1 TTADVN
7 AIAQQLTYSNTN
19 DLPPASVQINWDLSD
34 GNGTA
39 QGTGGALGAS
49 GSMTVNI
56 TSVNE
61 SPTLT
66 GVDATPTFIEDQSAI
81 VLDSTVTIADV
92 ELDALNSGAGDYTG
106 ASLTLA
112 RNLAANPDD
121 VFGFT
126 AGSGISLS
134 GGNLVKGG
142 DIIASFDTSVAGELT
157 ITFTSPATAVA
168 TTADVNAIAQQL
180 NYNNTNDLPPASV
193 QINWD
198 LSDGNGTAQG
208 TGGALSASGS
218 MTVSITSVNENPT
231 LTGVDA
237 TPTYVEDQPAIVLDS
252 TVTIADVELDA
263 LNGGAGDYTGASL
276 TLARNLAA
284 NPDDVFGFTTG
295 SGISLSGGNLLKGGD
310 IIASFD
316 TSVAGELTITFTSP
330 ATAVATTAD
339 VNAIAQ
345 QLNYSNTN
353 DLPPASVQINWDLN
367 DGNGTAQGTGG
378 ALGASGSMTVSI
390 TSVNENPTL
399 TGVDATPTYIED
411 QAAVV
416 LDSTVTITDA
426 ELDALNGGAG
436 DYTGASLTL
445 ARNLAANPDDVF
457 GFTAGSGISLS
468 GGNLLKGG
476 DIIASF
482 DTSVAGE
489 LTITFVSPTS
499 AVATTADVNA
509 IAQQLTYSNTNDLPP
524 ASVQINWDLSDGN
537 GTAQGTGGA
546 LSASGSM
553 TVSIT
558 SVNENPTLTGVDATP
573 TYTEDQAA
581 IVLDSTVTITDVE
594 LDALNGGAGDY
605 TGASLTLAR
614 NLAAN
619 PDDVFGFTTG
629 SGISL
634 SGGNLLKGGDII
646 ASFDTS
652 VAGELTI
659 TFTSPAT
666 AVATTADVNA
676 IAQQLNYSN
685 TSDLPPASVQIN
697 WDLNDGNG
705 TAQGTGGA
713 LGASGSMTVNITS
726 VNENPT
732 LTGVDATPTFIEDQS
747 AIVLDSTVTIA
758 DVELDALNGGAGDYT
773 GASLTLARNL
783 AANPDDV
790 FGFTAGNGISLS
802 GGNLVKG
809 GDIIA
814 SFDTSVAGE
823 LTITFTSPATAV
835 ATTADVNAI
844 AQQLTYSNTNDLP
857 PASVQINWDLSD
869 GNGTAQGTGGAL
881 SASGS
886 MTVSITSVNENPT
899 LTGVD
904 ATPTYTEDQAAI
916 VLDSTVTITD
926 VELDALNGGAGDYT
940 GASLTLAR
948 NLAANPDDVFGF
960 TTGSGISLSGG
971 NLVKGGD
978 IIASFDTSVAGE
990 LTITFTSP
998 ASAVATTADVNAIA
1012 QQLTYSNTNDLP
1024 PASVQINWDLSDGN
1038 GTAQGTGGAL

>member
-1 TTADVN
+1 DVN

-49 GSMTVNI
+49 GSMTVSI

-61 SPTLT
+61 SPTLA
-66 GVDATPTFIEDQSAI
+66 GVDATPTFIEDQS
-81 VLDSTVTIADV
+81 
-92 ELDALNSGAGDYTG
+92 
-106 ASLTLA
+106 
-112 RNLAANPDD
+112 
-121 VFGFT
+121 
-126 AGSGISLS
+126 
-134 GGNLVKGG
+134 
-142 DIIASFDTSVAGELT
+142 
-157 ITFTSPATAVA
+157 
-168 TTADVNAIAQQL
+168 
-180 NYNNTNDLPPASV
+180 
-193 QINWD
+193 
-198 LSDGNGTAQG
+198 
-208 TGGALSASGS
+208 
-218 MTVSITSVNENPT
+218 
-231 LTGVDA
+231 
-237 TPTYVEDQPAIVLDS
+237 AIVLDS

-345 QLNYSNTN
+345 QL
-353 DLPPASVQINWDLN
+353 
-367 DGNGTAQGTGG
+367 
-378 ALGASGSMTVSI
+378 
-390 TSVNENPTL
+390 
-399 TGVDATPTYIED
+399 
-411 QAAVV
+411 
-416 LDSTVTITDA
+416 
-426 ELDALNGGAG
+426 
-436 DYTGASLTL
+436 
-445 ARNLAANPDDVF
+445 
-457 GFTAGSGISLS
+457 
-468 GGNLLKGG
+468 
-476 DIIASF
+476 
-482 DTSVAGE
+482 
-489 LTITFVSPTS
+489 
-499 AVATTADVNA
+499 
-509 IAQQLTYSNTNDLPP
+509 TYSNTNDLPP

-546 LSASGSM
+546 LGASGSM

-558 SVNENPTLTGVDATP
+558 SVNESPTLAGVDATP
-573 TYTEDQAA
+573 TFIEDQSA
-581 IVLDSTVTITDVE
+581 IVLDSTVTIADVE

-676 IAQQLNYSN
+676 IAQQLTYNN
-685 TSDLPPASVQIN
+685 TNDLPPASVQIN

-713 LGASGSMTVNITS
+713 LSASGSMTVSITS

-732 LTGVDATPTFIEDQS
+732 LTGVDATPTYIEDQ
-747 AIVLDSTVTIA
+747 AAVVLDSTVTITDA
-758 DVELDALNGGAGDYT
+758 ELDSLNGGAGDYT
-773 GASLTLARNL
+773 GASLTLARNS
-783 AANPDDV
+783 AVNPDDV
-790 FGFTAGNGISLS
+790 FGFTTGSGISLS

-869 GNGTAQGTGGAL
+869 GNGTAQGTG
-881 SASGS
+881 
-886 MTVSITSVNENPT
+886 
-899 LTGVD
+899 
-904 ATPTYTEDQAAI
+904 
-916 VLDSTVTITD
+916 
-926 VELDALNGGAGDYT
+926 
-940 GASLTLAR
+940 
-948 NLAANPDDVFGF
+948 
-960 TTGSGISLSGG
+960 
-971 NLVKGGD
+971 
-978 IIASFDTSVAGE
+978 
-990 LTITFTSP
+990 
-998 ASAVATTADVNAIA
+998 
-1012 QQLTYSNTNDLP
+1012 
-1024 PASVQINWDLSDGN
+1024 
-1038 GTAQGTGGAL
+1038 